1 MQNVLIINAY
11 HPHPGT
17 DGKLTSSLEKIARQH
32 FSLRG
37 MTIGATYPADP
48 WDIDAEI
55 IKHQQSDLILL
66 LAPVYW
72 MGVSWSF
79 QKYMDEVYSAG
90 MDGRL
95 SRGDGRSRHDANS
108 AYGMGG
114 RLHGK
119 YMITTSFNAPRD
131 AFDNPAAPF
140 FQGKSVDDLFLPMH
154 KNFQFF
160 GLKPLPT
167 FSMFDVFKNPDVKTG
182 LDRFSDH
189 LEQHV

>member
-17 DGKLTSSLEKIARQH
+17 DGQLTTSLETIARQH
-32 FSLRG
+32 FSRRG
-37 MTIGATYPADP
+37 MTVGATHPAEQ
-48 WDIDAEI
+48 WNVDAEI
-55 IKHQQSDLILL
+55 IKHQQSDLIVL

-90 MDGRL
+90 MDGRM
-95 SRGDGRSRHDANS
+95 SRGDGRSRRDPTS

-114 RLHGK
+114 RLHGA
-119 YMITTSFNAPRD
+119 YMISTSFNAPKD
-131 AFDNPAAPF
+131 AFENPDASF
-140 FQGKSVDDLFLPMH
+140 FQGKGVDDLFLPMH

-160 GLKPLPT
+160 GLKPLPK
-167 FSMFDVFKNPDVKTG
+167 FSMFDVFKNPDVEAD
-182 LDRFSDH
+182 LNRFSDH
-189 LEQHV
+189 LERHV